1 MLKSLVKG
9 FLVGMVLM
17 AALAGCGKS
26 KKPAPDVP
34 LKRDGS
40 EVVLTQ
46 IATKAK
52 TTGGT
57 TVDAYE
63 IVIGAAKSST
73 LLLLVDGGVID
84 TKDPNAWLFDGQQAF
99 FDPYAMLNC
108 VIVFKKGMQ
117 MGRSIPNIK
126 PADAKAKC
134 TVGGVIDLPV
144 ETVLK
149 P

>member
-9 FLVGMVLM
+9 FLVGMVLVV
-17 AALAGCGKS
+17 ALAGCGES

-34 LKRDGS
+34 LKREGS

-63 IVIGAAKSST
+63 IVIGVAKSST
-73 LLLLVDGGVID
+73 ILLLVDGVEID
-84 TKDPNAWLFDGQQAF
+84 TKNPNGWLFGGQQAY
-99 FDPYAMLNC
+99 FDPYVARNC
-108 VIVFKKGMQ
+108 VVVFKKGMQ
-117 MGRSIPNIK
+117 MGRVIPNVK
-126 PADAKAKC
+126 PADAKTKITA
-134 TVGGVIDLPV
+134 GGTIDLPI